1 MPAQKLEFLSC
12 SYADLMSTKEIS
24 VKPYEQREKSNQ
36 RSVIIS
42 HYLRLQLMGK
52 EAKKLETLMLIN
64 RKVELVSSR
73 FL

>member
-36 RSVIIS
+36 RSAIIS
-42 HYLRLQLMGK
+42 HYPRPLLMGK
-52 EAKKLETLMLIN
+52 EVKKPETLMLIN
-64 RKVELVSSR
+64 QKVE
-73 FL
+73 